1 MINKG
6 IDDESLP
13 LARLVFAYRRL
24 QPHYEFTRRKRVETF
39 KGWSLA
45 STFKSNRSVI
55 KLLRELTFWRDRAIA
70 SRNRALFP
78 PTLPFP
84 AVRVSRNKISSCCLL
99 SPLSL
104 SRTHAHTCSLS
115 LSLTRIGFTGQTRAR
130 AERAPLQRKIT
141 VSRSHGKSM
150 LFLSPTREPF
160 FAFSSI
166 ARAESKFHRR
176 YRGQWRDGR
185 S

>member
-13 LARLVFAYRRL
+13 PARLVFAYRRL

-55 KLLRELTFWRDRAIA
+55 KLLRELTFRRDRAIA

-104 SRTHAHTCSLS
+104 SHTGTHLLS

>member
-6 IDDESLP
+6 TDDESLP
-13 LARLVFAYRRL
+13 PARLVFAYRRL

-55 KLLRELTFWRDRAIA
+55 KLLRELTFRRDRAIA

-99 SPLSL
+99 SPLSSL
-104 SRTHAHTCSLS
+104 SHTGTHLLS

>member
-1 MINKG
+1 MVLIPPRRNANL
-6 IDDESLP
+6 IETVQQSTRESTTNP
-13 LARLVFAYRRL
+13 SHPPARLVFAYRRL
-24 QPHYEFTRRKRVETF
+24 PPHYEFTRRKRVETF
-39 KGWSLA
+39 KGRSLA

-55 KLLRELTFWRDRAIA
+55 KLLRELTFPRDRAIA
-70 SRNRALFP
+70 SRNRNRALFP
-78 PTLPFP
+78 PALPFP

-99 SPLSL
+99 SLSHTHILPLSL
-104 SRTHAHTCSLS
+104 TC
-115 LSLTRIGFTGQTRAR
+115 IGFTGQTRAR

-166 ARAESKFHRR
+166 ARA
-176 YRGQWRDGR
+176 
-185 S
+185 

>member
-6 IDDESLP
+6 TDDESLP
-13 LARLVFAYRRL
+13 PARLVFAYRRL

-55 KLLRELTFWRDRAIA
+55 KLLRELTFRRDRAIA

-84 AVRVSRNKISSCCLL
+84 AVRVSRNKISSCCLH

-104 SRTHAHTCSLS
+104 SLAHRHTLALS
-115 LSLTRIGFTGQTRAR
+115 LSYSHWFHGANTSSSGTSATPAKNYGFKEPREIYVVFIPDSR
-130 AERAPLQRKIT
+130 T
-141 VSRSHGKSM
+141 VFRVFEYRSCGKQI
-150 LFLSPTREPF
+150 
-160 FAFSSI
+160 SSTL
-166 ARAESKFHRR
+166 
-176 YRGQWRDGR
+176 
-185 S
+185 